1 MAKLSVIGVGMRT
14 HTGVA
19 TRMFAALADRGINV
33 NLINTSEVRINVGTD
48 IARGREGLECLQ
60 AGLRS
65 QPMNRQIRQ
74 LKARQTSD
82 LVASEPGRK
91 REKVV
96 LAYSGGLD
104 TSVAVKWINETYNMD
119 VIAYT
124 CDLGQGQDIEAIRKK
139 ALRTGA
145 IDAIAEDARNLFVDY
160 FVFPSLA
167 AGALYEG
174 KYPLATALGRP
185 LIAQLMVRVARE
197 HGATAVA
204 HGCTGKGNDQVRFD
218 VTFQT
223 LAPELKIIAPVREWK
238 WTRTQELEFAAKH
251 GIEVEA
257 TKKSIFSTDQ
267 NLWGRSIEAGILED
281 PWVEPPPETFQWTA
295 DPRLAPDEAEEVE
308 ITFDRGKPMALGGRE
323 LDGVELIG
331 ELNQLA
337 GKHGIGR
344 IDHIENRLVG
354 IKSREIYEAPAAIL
368 LHEAHR
374 ELEFL
379 TLSKE
384 SLRFKTLV
392 SQAYADL
399 IYNGLWFS
407 QLHQDLMAFTVS
419 NQQYVSGTVRLKLYK
434 GHAQVVG
441 RKSEH
446 SLYRHELATYE
457 EGDQYDA
464 SAALGFIKI
473 HGLGQTTQAKHQL
486 LRGDG
491 GPTPGAAQHH
501 PARPLRRVRAGP
513 PHHAA
518 KAGRLTAQRPP
529 AAASRSHPSMR
540 GFDKQAVCGS
550 MLSSFTDAQSP
561 MSRTS
566 RRVRCVAARRAAD
579 DRETADGSV
588 RRPDR

>member
-1 MAKLSVIGVGMRT
+1 MAR
-14 HTGVA
+14 
-19 TRMFAALADRGINV
+19 D
-33 NLINTSEVRINVGTD
+33 
-48 IARGREGLECLQ
+48 
-60 AGLRS
+60 
-65 QPMNRQIRQ
+65 
-74 LKARQTSD
+74 
-82 LVASEPGRK
+82 
-91 REKVV
+91 KVV

-104 TSVAVKWINETYNMD
+104 TSVAVRWINETYNLD

-124 CDLGQGQDIEAIRKK
+124 CDLGQGQDLEAIRQK

-145 IDAIAEDARNLFVDY
+145 IEAIAEDARNLFLDY

-174 KYPLATALGRP
+174 KYP
-185 LIAQLMVRVARE
+185 
-197 HGATAVA
+197 
-204 HGCTGKGNDQVRFD
+204 
-218 VTFQT
+218 

-238 WTRTQELEFAAKH
+238 WTRTQELAFAAAH

-257 TKKSIFSTDQ
+257 TQASIFSTDQ

-281 PWVEPPPETFQWTA
+281 PWVEPPPETFQWTT
-295 DPRLAPDEAEEVE
+295 DPRRAPAEPAELE
-308 ITFDRGKPMALGGRE
+308 ITFDRGKPVALDGRP
-323 LDGVELIG
+323 LDGVELIT
-331 ELNQLA
+331 ELNQVA
-337 GKHGIGR
+337 GRHGVGR

-354 IKSREIYEAPAAIL
+354 IKSREIYEAPAAVV

-419 NQQYVSGTVRLKLYK
+419 NQQYVTGTVRIKLFK

-486 LRGDG
+486 LRGDT
-491 GPTPGAAQHH
+491 GP
-501 PARPLRRVRAGP
+501 
-513 PHHAA
+513 
-518 KAGRLTAQRPP
+518 RLELPRIIPP
-529 AAASRSHPSMR
+529 A
-540 GFDKQAVCGS
+540 GS
-550 MLSSFTDAQSP
+550 GPESP
-561 MSRTS
+561 
-566 RRVRCVAARRAAD
+566 AP
-579 DRETADGSV
+579 REEAPGL
-588 RRPDR
+588 